1 MKTVDIEVCFFAA
14 LRERFGE
21 RRLRTVPR
29 GTTLAKLWRQ
39 LTAEASELERLP
51 VRFAVRERY
60 VEPSYV
66 VRQGDEVSIFPPVSG
81 GA

>member
-1 MKTVDIEVCFFAA
+1 MCGDPEDIEEDFP
-14 LRERFGE
+14 L
-21 RRLRTVPR
+21 T
-29 GTTLAKLWRQ
+29 AKLWRQ
-39 LTAEASELERLP
+39 LAAEAPGLERLP

>member
-1 MKTVDIEVCFFAA
+1 MTTLHIELRFFAA
-14 LRERFGE
+14 LRERLGE
-21 RRLRTVPR
+21 GVRRDVRR
-29 GTTLAKLWRQ
+29 GTTLAMLWRE
-39 LTAEASELERLP
+39 LSAAVPGLEALP

-66 VRQGDEVSIFPPVSG
+66 LRQGDEVAVFPPVSG

>member
-1 MKTVDIEVCFFAA
+1 MNTVDIEICFFAA

-21 RRLRTVPR
+21 RALRTVQR

-39 LTAEASELERLP
+39 LTADVPGIERLP

-66 VRQGDEVSIFPPVSG
+66 LRQGDEVSIFPPVSG

>member
-1 MKTVDIEVCFFAA
+1 MKTVRVEVCFFAA
-14 LRERFGE
+14 LRERLGD
-21 RRLRTVPR
+21 RLRRDVPR
-29 GTTLAKLWRQ
+29 GTTLAVLWRE
-39 LTAEASELERLP
+39 LAAGAPGLERLP

-66 VRQGDEVSIFPPVSG
+66 LRQGDEVAVFPPVSG

>member
-1 MKTVDIEVCFFAA
+1 MKTIRIELCFFAA
-14 LRERFGE
+14 LRERLGARA
-21 RRLRTVPR
+21 RREVPR
-29 GTTLAKLWRQ
+29 GTTLAALWRE
-39 LTAEASELERLP
+39 LTADAPGLERLP

-66 VRQGDEVSIFPPVSG
+66 LRQDDEVAVFPPVSG

>member
-1 MKTVDIEVCFFAA
+1 MKTVTIEVCFFAA

-21 RRLRTVPR
+21 RTLRNVPR
-29 GTTLAKLWRQ
+29 GTTLARLWRQ
-39 LTAEASELERLP
+39 LSAQTPGLERMP

-66 VRQGDEVSIFPPVSG
+66 LKQGDEVSIFPPVSG

>member
-21 RRLRTVPR
+21 RTLRTVPR
-29 GTTLAKLWRQ
+29 GTTLARLWRQ
-39 LTAEASELERLP
+39 LAAEAPGLERLP

>member
-1 MKTVDIEVCFFAA
+1 MKTIQIEVCFFAA

-21 RRLRTVPR
+21 RMLRTVPR

-39 LTAEASELERLP
+39 LTAEASGLERLP

>member
-1 MKTVDIEVCFFAA
+1 MKTVRIELCFFAA
-14 LRERFGE
+14 LRERLGE
-21 RRLRTVPR
+21 RTHRDVPR
-29 GTTLAKLWRQ
+29 GTTLAVLWRAV
-39 LTAEASELERLP
+39 TADAPGLERLP

-66 VRQGDEVSIFPPVSG
+66 LRQGDEVSVFPPVSG

>member
-1 MKTVDIEVCFFAA
+1 MKTLQIEVCFFAA
-14 LRERFGE
+14 LRERLGE
-21 RRLRTVPR
+21 RTMRAVPR
-29 GTTLAKLWRQ
+29 GTTLAALWRA
-39 LTAEASELERLP
+39 LAAEAPGLERLP

-66 VRQGDEVSIFPPVSG
+66 LRAGDSVAIFPPVSG

>member
-1 MKTVDIEVCFFAA
+1 MTTLSIEVRFFAA
-14 LRERFGE
+14 LRERLGE
-21 RRLRTVPR
+21 RVRRDVPR
-29 GTTLAKLWRQ
+29 GTTLAKLWRE
-39 LTAEASELERLP
+39 LTAGTRGLDGLP

-66 VRQGDEVSIFPPVSG
+66 LRQGDEVAVFPPVSG